1 MKSTKENH
9 PREDAATAA
18 KAMGTEID
26 PVYINPLTDF
36 GLKKLFCSDRRGAE
50 RLLALLRSFL
60 PDKMEGVTDITFLP
74 SELLGE
80 SEEDKRVSFDI
91 YGVTNDKKHVI
102 VEMQRGQ
109 QTFFANRVITYNC
122 RVISQ
127 NVERGDMEY
136 RIPTVISFSI
146 MDYSLKWFEGSDG
159 FFHVVQ
165 LKDEQNKVF
174 SQKTYFCFLDL
185 SKFAAPRNGQLKEM
199 HFPDLQHKWAFIL
212 KNMGLMGEQDLSCE
226 EEVFRGLFEDGRHS
240 KLTVMEKKAYRKSVL
255 EYADVQDAIRCA
267 REISLKE
274 GIEQGIEQGFE
285 QGIEQGIEKGR
296 EEGRAEGQREL
307 IKNLLASGLDIST
320 IAKATGLSEEEIEN
334 MTQESV

>member
-36 GLKKLFCSDRRGAE
+36 GFKKLFCSDRRGAE
-50 RLLALLRSFL
+50 RLLALLRAFL

-80 SEEDKRVSFDI
+80 S
-91 YGVTNDKKHVI
+91 
-102 VEMQRGQ
+102 
-109 QTFFANRVITYNC
+109 
-122 RVISQ
+122 
-127 NVERGDMEY
+127 
-136 RIPTVISFSI
+136 
-146 MDYSLKWFEGSDG
+146 
-159 FFHVVQ
+159 
-165 LKDEQNKVF
+165 
-174 SQKTYFCFLDL
+174 
-185 SKFAAPRNGQLKEM
+185 
-199 HFPDLQHKWAFIL
+199 
-212 KNMGLMGEQDLSCE
+212 E

-320 IAKATGLSEEEIEN
+320 ISKATGLSEEEIEN